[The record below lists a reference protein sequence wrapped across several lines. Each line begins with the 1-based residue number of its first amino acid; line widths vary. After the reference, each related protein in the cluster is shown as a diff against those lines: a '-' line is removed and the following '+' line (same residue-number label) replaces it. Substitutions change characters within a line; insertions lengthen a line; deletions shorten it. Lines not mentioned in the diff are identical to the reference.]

1 MIKQKEIVI
10 LILLF
15 LLLTPFSVLAVND
28 VTFNGTV
35 DFQLYTI
42 DTPATLATIY
52 AQPGS
57 LVTSL
62 DVQSNYIDILLDAG
76 SDISFNAAGGFYFNL
91 PNPVPASVTVT
102 PVCVQDQIRL
112 QSTVNTT
119 VRLEVTST
127 KPTCPGGGGG
137 THIIIPKN
145 YSFSINNDADCTET
159 KNVILN
165 LQAEDAEDVLI
176 SNNEHFVNAQ
186 WQEFTSPSEINWQLD
201 SGNGWKTVYVIYRS
215 STNTFSNKL
224 SDSIELKYSG
234 CDQVTDKPEE
244 EPGAGEGLNL
254 VAGDL
259 IKGSLSAV
267 YYYGDDGK
275 RHAFPDIGTYDSYYN
290 GDFSMVQRITDQQ
303 LSTIP
308 LGINMTYN
316 PGVRMLKIQSIPK
329 VYFVTPGAVLRW
341 VTSEEVAEELYG
353 ENWSDYVN
361 DLNVAFWP
369 DYTIGEPIYST
380 TDLPANLLPENI
392 GA

>member
-1 MIKQKEIVI
+1 MP
-10 LILLF
+10 F
-15 LLLTPFSVLAVND
+15 LVLAVND

-35 DFQLYTI
+35 DFQLDTI
-42 DTPATLATIY
+42 DAPVTLATIY
-52 AQPGS
+52 AQPGGV
-57 LVTSL
+57 VTSL
-62 DVQSNYIDILLDAG
+62 DVQSNYIDILLDSG
-76 SDISFNAAGGFYFNL
+76 SDISFNAAAGFYFNL
-91 PNPVPASVTVT
+91 PNPVPAGVTVT
-102 PVCVQDQIRL
+102 PGCIQDQIGL
-112 QSTVNTT
+112 QSTVNAT

-127 KPTCPGGGGG
+127 RPVCPGGGGG
-137 THIIIPKN
+137 TYIIPKN

-159 KNVILN
+159 ENVILN

-186 WQEFTSPSEINWQLD
+186 WQEFTNPSEINWRLE
-201 SGNGWKTVYVIYRS
+201 SGDGLKTVYVLYRS

-234 CDQVTDKPEE
+234 CDQVADEPEE
-244 EPGAGEGLNL
+244 EPGGAGDGLDL
-254 VAGDL
+254 EEGDL

-267 YYYGDDGK
+267 YYYSDDGK

-290 GDFSMVQRITDQQ
+290 GDFSMVQKITDQQ
-303 LSTIP
+303 LSTIS
-308 LGINMTYN
+308 LGANMTYN

-341 VTSEEVAEELYG
+341 VTSEKIAEELYG

-369 DYTIGEPIYST
+369 DYTIGEPIYSV
-380 TDLPANLLPENI
+380 TDLPENFLPGNI
-392 GA
+392 